1 MSSPIEQNTPSAAY
15 WGPLG
20 PYLPD
25 FLDYLRSAGLSE
37 KEGPGCSGPSPAFSA
52 LAEAG

>member
-37 KEGPGCSGPSPAFSA
+37 KKARDALAKPGIFCSG
-52 LAEAG
+52 